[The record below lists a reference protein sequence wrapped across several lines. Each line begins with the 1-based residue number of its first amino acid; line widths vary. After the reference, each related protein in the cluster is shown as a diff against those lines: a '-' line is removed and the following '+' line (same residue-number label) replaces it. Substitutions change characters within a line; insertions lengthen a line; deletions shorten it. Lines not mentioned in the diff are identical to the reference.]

1 MAERRMF
8 ARSVVCSDRF
18 LDMPVSARE
27 LYFQLGMQ
35 TDDDGF
41 VGNPRTVTR
50 SCGASVDDMKVLA
63 AKGFVT
69 LFESGVLHITDFATC
84 NTIRKDRYHETIY
97 ANEKRI
103 LNSGDNQAATIPQP
117 GGTQPGGTWETEGK
131 LVKDRV
137 GEAKGEGET
146 AKRTRFTPPT
156 LSEVEAYCKER
167 ASPVNPQRFVDY
179 YTANGW
185 MAGRNHMKDWR
196 AAVRNWES
204 REKTERKASEY
215 AADF

>member
-1 MAERRMF
+1 MF

-41 VGNPRTVTR
+41 VGNPRTVAR
-50 SCGASVDDMKVLA
+50 SCGASVDDLKMLA
-63 AKGFVT
+63 AKGFAT
-69 LFESGVLHITDFATC
+69 LFESGVLHITDFSIC
-84 NTIRKDRYHETIY
+84 NTIRKDRYHETTFIE
-97 ANEKRI
+97 EKR
-103 LNSGDNQAATIPQP
+103 LLTSGDNQIATNPRPGGNQP
-117 GGTQPGGTWETEGK
+117 GSTWETEVK
-131 LVKDRV
+131 LVEDRL
-137 GEAKGEGET
+137 GKANEERGT
-146 AKRTRFTPPT
+146 AKRTRFAPPT

-167 ASPVNPQRFVDY
+167 ASPVDPQRFIDY

-196 AAVRNWES
+196 AAVRNWET
-204 REKTERKASEY
+204 REKPRKEASEY